1 MAFFTRLSIKSS
13 LLFAYVLCLSISVAL
28 AEGISTIRAQASIA
42 SNGQL
47 SINTR
52 FNTQLP
58 DQLKQALTQGVP
70 LNFSL
75 NYQLTAPTLASYR
88 NRINNLIGGDS
99 FIQYKLAYHPLTNRY
114 RVSMG
119 STFSTEYNSLDTAL
133 RAIGAAANWRVL
145 NTGTLSG
152 VSAGEVR
159 ADVRLSL
166 SISQLPKPF
175 QINALI
181 AGNWIP
187 AGIVSQ
193 LTRTEYNET
202 ADSGHGST
210 LCSHLVCFGGR
221 HR

>member
-1 MAFFTRLSIKSS
+1 MAFFTRLAIKSS
-13 LLFAYVLCLSISVAL
+13 LLFTCLLCLSITAAL
-28 AEGISTIRAQASIA
+28 AEGISTTRAQANITN
-42 SNGQL
+42 NGQL

-70 LNFSL
+70 LNFDL

-88 NRINNLIGGDS
+88 NRINNLIGGDNL
-99 FIQYKLAYHPLTNRY
+99 IQYKLAYHPLTNRY

-133 RAIGAAANWRVL
+133 RAVGAVANWRVL
-145 NTGTLSG
+145 SNGTLSG
-152 VSAGEVR
+152 ISANEVR

-175 QINALI
+175 QINALTSHS
-181 AGNWIP
+181 W
-187 AGIVSQ
+187 Q
-193 LTRTEYNET
+193 L
-202 ADSGHGST
+202 DSGWHR
-210 LCSHLVCFGGR
+210 LVINAD
-221 HR
+221 